1 MYDIVF
7 ISYHEVNAEEN
18 YYDLYSRF
26 NTVGVFGDRV
36 KRVKDV
42 KGIHNAHVA
51 AAKLVN
57 SNYFFVVDGDAV
69 IVDEFDFGYTTRE
82 KDIVHVWRSQNPI
95 NDLVYG
101 YGGVKL
107 LPTTLTCNMDTTTN
121 DMTTSISNKFKATT
135 QDILD
140 IDYNNFCYKSIRSNG
155 SKCDLVDT
163 ADTIINTS
171 CEHILDF
178 ANWYDKIPK
187 GKLVVLQ
194 SNDFIDVD
202 EHVNC
207 VKDSLHFEQM
217 APLSKVLFTGE
228 LDIEKYTRYMR
239 IGIR

>member
-7 ISYHEVNAEEN
+7 ISYHESNAEEN

-121 DMTTSISNKFKATT
+121 DMTTSISNKFKVMNEVSNITAFDTDAFST
-135 QDILD
+135 WRSAFRECAKLSS
-140 IDYNNFCYKSIRSNG
+140 KSIRRQKDDETESRLKTWRTVGHDRQYGDYAMAGATAGMEFGLSRG
-155 SKCDLVDT
+155 SDLRL
-163 ADTIINTS
+163 I
-171 CEHILDF
+171 
-178 ANWYDKIPK
+178 
-187 GKLVVLQ
+187 
-194 SNDFIDVD
+194 NDFEWLREQFDADV
-202 EHVNC
+202 
-207 VKDSLHFEQM
+207 
-217 APLSKVLFTGE
+217 
-228 LDIEKYTRYMR
+228 
-239 IGIR
+239 